1 MEEPSVR
8 KKKNNCLVETVT
20 AKKKI
25 CVNQTLRDDIMQL
38 CRNADAPHEV
48 FKSFLLDMIRQDK
61 YEKEVILVTSIIS
74 LACFVNELSDAD
86 KKNELARMSS
96 FSKSLKPLVNGSDQE
111 LILLNALQ
119 ESLITEKLQRGSLLR
134 WFMTLYDEEVVHEEV
149 FLEWKEL
156 VDPRY
161 EGKGEA
167 LIQVNKWLTWLEE
180 AEENSEEEDE
190 DAGHNGHLD
199 DEDSEEE

>member
-1 MEEPSVR
+1 MKT
-8 KKKNNCLVETVT
+8 KKENSKKFRKNNDGTD
-20 AKKKI
+20 
-25 CVNQTLRDDIMQL
+25 LRRL
-38 CRNADAPHEV
+38 P
-48 FKSFLLDMIRQDK
+48 
-61 YEKEVILVTSIIS
+61 
-74 LACFVNELSDAD
+74 
-86 KKNELARMSS
+86 
-96 FSKSLKPLVNGSDQE
+96 
-111 LILLNALQ
+111 LQ

-180 AEENSEEEDE
+180 AEE
-190 DAGHNGHLD
+190 
-199 DEDSEEE
+199 DSEEEGGEG